1 MMPPNRLKSE
11 LKAGRTVF
19 GTWSMLP
26 SPSVINVLANAGL
39 DFVILDMEHG
49 PMTFETAEMQL
60 YAAEVAGCTPIIR
73 LGEGSNPTILHALEI
88 GARSILVSQVA
99 TPEEAQR
106 IARAAKYHPEGNRG
120 LSCFTR
126 IHGYSDTNFADKLR
140 RANEETF
147 VGVLVEGETGMNN
160 LEKIAKV
167 PGLDMVYIGI
177 YDLSQV
183 VGAPG
188 DVRHP
193 KVLRAVRE
201 CVRIIEGQGLA
212 AGSVGP
218 DRDYLK
224 LLLETGFRFVSYRVD
239 SAVLR
244 EGFAQA
250 RSWYDELK
258 PAEGRSPRPR
268 KVGRKQSRRP
278 QNRP

>member
-1 MMPPNRLKSE
+1 MAPNRLKSE

-19 GTWSMLP
+19 GTWSMLS
-26 SPSVINVLANAGL
+26 SPSVINVIAQAGL

-49 PMTFETAEMQL
+49 PMTLETAEMQL

-73 LGEGSNPTILHALEI
+73 LSEGSAPTILHALDI
-88 GARSILVSQVA
+88 GARSILISQVA
-99 TPEEAQR
+99 TPEEALR

-126 IHGYSDTNFADKLR
+126 IHGYSETNITDKLR
-140 RANEETF
+140 QANEQTF
-147 VGVLVEGETGMNN
+147 VGVLVEGEAGINN
-160 LEKIAKV
+160 LEKIAQV

-193 KVLRAVRE
+193 KVLKVVRE
-201 CVRIIEGQGLA
+201 CVKIIEEHGLA

-218 DRDYLK
+218 DREYLK
-224 LLLETGFRFVSYRVD
+224 LLFDTGFRFLSYRVD

-244 EGFAQA
+244 EGFALA

-258 PAEGRSPRPR
+258 PAGGGSRS
-268 KVGRKQSRRP
+268 SS
-278 QNRP
+278 